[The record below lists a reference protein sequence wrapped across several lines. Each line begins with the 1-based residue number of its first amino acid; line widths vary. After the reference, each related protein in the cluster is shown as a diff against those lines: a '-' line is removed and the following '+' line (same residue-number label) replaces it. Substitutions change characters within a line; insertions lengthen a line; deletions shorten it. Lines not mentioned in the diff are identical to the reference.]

1 MPNIKSREADYIAGV
16 DGQFQQ
22 KNVRFN
28 YIIDMQ
34 YRILIVDSSDS
45 ARAVTSTVQ
54 EKRNQLFTLCVAN
67 GERNGNEKI
76 FKWDKS

>member
-1 MPNIKSREADYIAGV
+1 
-16 DGQFQQ
+16 
-22 KNVRFN
+22 
-28 YIIDMQ
+28 MQ
-34 YRILIVDSSDS
+34 YRILIVDSSDT

-54 EKRNQLFTLCVAN
+54 KKRNQLFTLCVAN